1 MVYIP
6 SKCPSVLVCAHGEEH
21 IWTGL
26 KQPGLQ

>member
-6 SKCPSVLVCAHGEEH
+6 SKCPSVLVCAHGEVH

-26 KQPGLQ
+26 KLPDLQ